1 MNNTFKILSLALS
14 VALPLG
20 TALADTLDTDT
31 VSGAY
36 AEQARTRAGE
46 FQAAREAGE
55 TGGYDVQA
63 REQARARAGE
73 FQAAREAGETRGY
86 DVQAREQS
94 RDQVRAQVSEQRMSR
109 EQAGESFAAGVAARE
124 GWSSM
129 QRPASVERP
138 SSMQRP
144 SAASRPSMPM
154 QRPRMR

>member
-14 VALPLG
+14 VALPPG

-46 FQAAREAGE
+46 FQAAREAG
-55 TGGYDVQA
+55 D
-63 REQARARAGE
+63 
-73 FQAAREAGETRGY
+73 TRGY
-86 DVQAREQS
+86 DVRAREQS

-129 QRPASVERP
+129 QRPAGVERP